1 MCVNCHLHHEFDIM
15 ESIDRLPQL
24 QDRLVLTLHR
34 PTWQYQLVLSQCD
47 PTSLLPIIKATR
59 RNIIGELFML
69 SVVAGVTSQQLE
81 LSLGEPEDG
90 PDTKY

>member
-34 PTWQYQLVLSQCD
+34 PTWQYQLVLF
-47 PTSLLPIIKATR
+47 THNVILRAYY
-59 RNIIGELFML
+59 L
-69 SVVAGVTSQQLE
+69 S
-81 LSLGEPEDG
+81 
-90 PDTKY
+90 